1 MDTGVILRI
10 LLLVA
15 VFILLFLPTVWAIR
29 DIAYCSFPSLKSKV
43 VWFAIVTL
51 LPPLGA
57 FVYLAVGRPRP
68 SVIAE
73 NVEARDEST
82 DTGRG

>member
-1 MDTGVILRI
+1 MDTAVILRI

-57 FVYLAVGRPRP
+57 FVYLAVGRRREMIEGEP
-68 SVIAE
+68 E
-73 NVEARDEST
+73 EHDEA
-82 DTGRG
+82 GV

>member
-1 MDTGVILRI
+1 MDTAVILRI

-29 DIAYCSFPSLKSKV
+29 DIAYRTFPSLKGKV
-43 VWFAIVTL
+43 IWFVVVTL

-57 FVYLAVGRPRP
+57 FVYIAVGRSR
-68 SVIAE
+68 VGIDVEE
-73 NVEARDEST
+73 NDKGQLTT
-82 DTGRG
+82 DN